1 LNKLEKIP
9 VVEIFNS
16 ISGEGIST
24 GILTSF
30 VRVAGC
36 NLRCSYCDTVYSY
49 SENEESIRWMT
60 PAEIADELR
69 ALDCRHVICTGGEP
83 MESGKVK
90 RHLPAYLASEGFE
103 VRIETNGSC
112 HVYSYEELEAYGGN
126 KLRSNLWYTL
136 DVKCPGSG
144 MDHLDKL
151 GDNVDRLT
159 EGDEIKFVV
168 GDDDDFDY
176 AMLLIERH
184 EKPLSERKI
193 VLCFSPVF
201 GRMEPR
207 RLVDLMKAQGKR
219 FMEGGLKVR
228 FSLQVH
234 KVVWAAD
241 AKGV

>member
-1 LNKLEKIP
+1 M
-9 VVEIFNS
+9 EIFNS

-30 VRVAGC
+30 VRVASC

-49 SENEESIRWMT
+49 AVDAENIRWMT

-69 ALDCRHVICTGGEP
+69 AMDCRHVICTGGEP
-83 MESGKVK
+83 LEHGKAK
-90 RHLPAYLASEGFE
+90 RMLPMYLASEGFE

-112 HVYSYEELEAYGGN
+112 LVYSDEELEAYGGN
-126 KLRSNLWYTL
+126 KLRANLWYTL
-136 DVKCPGSG
+136 DVKCPGSD
-144 MDHLDKL
+144 MAHFDKL
-151 GDNVDRLT
+151 ADNVNRLA

-176 AMLLIERH
+176 AMQLIERH
-184 EKPLSERKI
+184 DKLLSEREV

-201 GRMEPR
+201 GRMEPHK
-207 RLVDLMKAQGKR
+207 LVDLMKAQGKC
-219 FMEGGLKVR
+219 FMESALKVR

-234 KVVWAAD
+234 KVIWPAD
-241 AKGV
+241 AMGV